1 MCAQPSV
8 GLKHYPLQ
16 SRFATVCEQ
25 VHLVVGVRRV
35 DALPARARYVL
46 CKPLLGKSS
55 TTNEHR
61 RDDMNDRHQTLGGG
75 SRRLAVPHAWCVL
88 CRVLLHGTM
97 HGSGGSEV
105 GWGVVQCCCGLCDCV
120 VMWCVVTDVRWSGK
134 VTAETHLWRH
144 LQTQVLATNA
154 VSTDVTP
161 RWECVLAVV
170 NVASGWCLF
179 AGQTGVELELSCKLH
194 TTRHPHAYTAHAL
207 SHTPTKRRQTGA
219 NQPLNTTPLATR
231 GT

>member
-55 TTNEHR
+55 TANEHR
-61 RDDMNDRHQTLGGG
+61 RDDTNDRHRIHD
-75 SRRLAVPHAWCVL
+75 RRPAPQWVVL
-88 CRVLLHGTM
+88 CRVLLQGTM
-97 HGSGGSEV
+97 HGSDGSEV

-207 SHTPTKRRQTGA
+207 SHTPTKRRQNADKLGRSSLTI
-219 NQPLNTTPLATR
+219 QHRLATR
-231 GT
+231 GA